1 MSAVSFVATEGN
13 ERKKLKEV
21 QGMKNFAGRTADVVA
36 SESIGCRDFNQ
47 FSEPA
52 RQLVLVTSGDEKN
65 KNPDCFINNL
75 GHTLALSQTIQQAA
89 CLIAESKQLPG
100 SYEDYLQVISNEVLR
115 KYHQGTHQHMV
126 QVYWFLCL
134 LHKLIQDQGAAGLT
148 NYGTQERLVIEHLAC
163 KMPEQRWRKVELAGI
178 VHDACKA
185 AFSLDFWLSTGKF
198 NQDQSSL
205 LSFHTSLFVPL
216 AEMFAVD
223 PEVTALTV
231 LHHFVIKEY
240 PGHDV
245 VSLFNQLLLDDT
257 FCFMVEAINYADFYS
272 ALRAKR
278 PEYRPEGVDSFSHKE
293 SLSLINE
300 VVRKKK
306 VGSWVIKC
314 IESLHQSGWLDWLFP
329 AQNPNSVLY
338 AN

>member
-1 MSAVSFVATEGN
+1 
-13 ERKKLKEV
+13 
-21 QGMKNFAGRTADVVA
+21 MKNLADRTADVGA
-36 SESIGCRDFNQ
+36 SDSIGCRDFNQ

-52 RQLVLVTSGDEKN
+52 RQLVLVTSDEKN
-65 KNPDCFINNL
+65 KVQDCFINNL
-75 GHTLALSQTIQQAA
+75 GQTLSLSQTIRQAA
-89 CLIAESKQLPG
+89 RLIADSKPLVG
-100 SYEDYLQVISNEVLR
+100 SYEDYLQVISNQVLR

-148 NYGTQERLVIEHLAC
+148 NYGSQERMVIEHLAC
-163 KMPEQRWRKVELAGI
+163 KMPEQRWSKVELAGI

-240 PGHDV
+240 PGQDV
-245 VSLFNQLLLDDT
+245 ASLFNRLLLDDT
-257 FCFMVEAINYADFYS
+257 FCFMIEAINYADFYS

-314 IESLHQSGWLDWLFP
+314 IETLQQSGWLDWLFP
-329 AQNPNSVLY
+329 AQSPNSVLC